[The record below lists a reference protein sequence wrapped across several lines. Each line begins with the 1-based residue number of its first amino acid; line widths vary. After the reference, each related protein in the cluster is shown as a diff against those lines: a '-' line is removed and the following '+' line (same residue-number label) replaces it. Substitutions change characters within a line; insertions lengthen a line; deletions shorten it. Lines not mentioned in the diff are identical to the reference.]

1 MTTTDI
7 DFFWKKAKEVG
18 FEDTDEETVEILYNA
33 VYDALHDISQ
43 ECLND
48 MDGENAK
55 YHIEEGVLIFDYGV
69 IIPDYAINIS
79 YLLNQ
84 FGVKL
89 YYDKETNRYKIFTRK

>member
-18 FEDTDEETVEILYNA
+18 FEDTDGETVQILYNA
-33 VYDALHDISQ
+33 VYDALHGISQ
-43 ECLND
+43 EILND

-55 YHIEEGVLIFDYGV
+55 YQIEEGFLIFDYGV
-69 IIPDYAINIS
+69 IIPDYTINIS

-84 FGVKL
+84 FGFKL
-89 YYDKETNRYKIFTRK
+89 YYDREIDRYKIFTRK